1 MKIGAVLQQIDAGAM
16 ALPVFQRGYVWN
28 RDQVRGLM
36 DSLYRRHPVGSL
48 LTWVTRTESVE
59 TRGQQPPHPG
69 YVTLLLDGQ
78 QRITSLYGIVRGH
91 APPFFEGKV
100 ETFTGLYFNMRT
112 EAFEFYA
119 PLRMDQDPC
128 WVSVTDVM
136 KQGIGPFM
144 TRIFHDE
151 ELRNGFEIYNE
162 RLTRIS
168 TIQDVDLLV
177 EDVTGE
183 DKTVDIVVEIF
194 NRVNSGGTKLSKGDL
209 ALAKICAS
217 WPDARREMIARLD
230 RWRAAGF
237 NFKLEWLLR
246 CVNSLVTGEALFPA
260 LANVSAEEFRDGLN
274 LAEKRIDYVLNA
286 ISSRLGL
293 DHDRVLGSVYS
304 FALLVRYIEDR
315 GGQLA
320 DPAERDKILYWYIHT
335 LLWGRYSGSTESVLN
350 QDLAAIEEPSA
361 GLQELMNGLRRNRGD
376 LKITSNDFATWSR
389 GSRFYPLL
397 YMLTRVNHSRDWD
410 TGFELSNLMLGS
422 LSSLQLH
429 HIFPKS
435 RLYKFGFDRAEVNAL
450 ANFTFLTQE
459 TNLKVSNRNP
469 EEYIPEYA
477 NKHPGVME
485 SHWIP
490 MDPELWKIENYR
502 EFLEARRGLLAA
514 AANRFLDELWQG
526 QIPETKSVSA
536 LMDRADTRLGAI
548 HSGDEE
554 KVLLETNI
562 WVIDQG
568 LPEGEMLYELVDTD
582 SGEQLAVLDLAWPNG
597 LQEGFSQP
605 VALLIDEDP
614 EIESVASQ
622 AGFRFYT
629 DVRSFKR
636 YVLEQI
642 LSALSIAS

>member
-1 MKIGAVLQQIDAGAM
+1 
-16 ALPVFQRGYVWN
+16 
-28 RDQVRGLM
+28 M

-48 LTWVTRTESVE
+48 LTWLAKTEAVD
-59 TRGQQPPHPG
+59 TRGDKTLQPG
-69 YVTLLLDGQ
+69 FVTLLLDGQ
-78 QRITSLYGIVRGH
+78 QRITSLYGILRGQ

-119 PLRMDQDPC
+119 PMRMDQDPC
-128 WVSVTDVM
+128 WVSVTEVM
-136 KQGIGPFM
+136 KKGIGPFM
-144 TRIFHDE
+144 IRIFNDA
-151 ELRNGFEIYNE
+151 ELRDNFEIYND
-162 RLTRIS
+162 RLSRIATTRE
-168 TIQDVDLLV
+168 VNLLV
-177 EDVTGE
+177 EEITGE
-183 DKTVDIVVEIF
+183 DKTVDVVVEIF

-209 ALAKICAS
+209 ALAKICAA

-246 CVNSLVTGEALFPA
+246 CVNSLVTGEALFLA
-260 LANVSAEEFRDGLN
+260 LANVRPGDFQNGLN
-274 LAEKRIDYVLNA
+274 LAEKRIDYLLNA

-304 FALLVRYIEDR
+304 FALMVRYLEDR
-315 GGQLA
+315 GGTIS
-320 DPAERDKILYWYIHT
+320 DPAERDQLLYWYVHT

-350 QDLAAIEEPSA
+350 QDLAAIEGA
-361 GLQELMNGLRRNRGD
+361 GEGLEQLIAGLRRNRGD
-376 LKITSNDFATWSR
+376 LKLTPNDFATWSR

-397 YMLTRVNHSRDWD
+397 YMLTRVNRSRDWD
-410 TGFELSNLMLGS
+410 TDFELSSHILGS

-435 RLYKFGFDRAEVNAL
+435 LLYKFGYERPEVNAL
-450 ANFTFLTQE
+450 ANFTFLTQD

-469 EEYIPEYA
+469 AEYIPEFA
-477 NKHPGVME
+477 AKHLGVME

-502 EFLEARRGLLAA
+502 QFLAARRELLAS
-514 AANRFLDELWQG
+514 AANLFLDELWQG
-526 QIPETKSVSA
+526 KVPESKSIGSV
-536 LMDRADTRLGAI
+536 LDRVEISLGAI
-548 HSGDEE
+548 QEEDEE
-554 KVLLETNI
+554 KALLDTNI

-568 LPEGEMLYELVDTD
+568 LPEGELLYQLVD
-582 SGEQLAVLDLAWPNG
+582 GETGELLAVLDLAWPNG
-597 LQEGFSQP
+597 LQEGYSQP

-614 EIESVASQ
+614 EIESIASQ

-629 DVRSFKR
+629 DVESFR
-636 YVLEQI
+636 HYVCAQI
-642 LSALSIAS
+642 LSTQPLTS